1 HENRIVRNL
10 GGALVGVPGRD
21 EVLDEREEAHPRR
34 NPAGPDGKRP
44 SGQQRGRDGVLRGG
58 RRGLRAWRSVIA
70 RRGAVARRVVAR
82 PFSVPRDRLD
92 LVREVPPRR
101 LDGGEEAAGEI
112 VEEGQAEENI
122 RLRDEGGGGRERG
135 GFRERGQSG
144 FGRRRQRNARRG
156 RTDAERGDPP

>member
-1 HENRIVRNL
+1 MSLASVIVAGQVRDAADHWPRAAAQAPTRRRTSPS
-10 GGALVGVPGRD
+10 ALRRRLDTPLVAVPGCDR
-21 EVLDEREEAHPRR
+21 ASAATP
-34 NPAGPDGKRP
+34 G
-44 SGQQRGRDGVLRGG
+44 DGVLRGG

-122 RLRDEGGGGRERG
+122 RLRDEGGGGRE
-135 GFRERGQSG
+135 
-144 FGRRRQRNARRG
+144 
-156 RTDAERGDPP
+156 